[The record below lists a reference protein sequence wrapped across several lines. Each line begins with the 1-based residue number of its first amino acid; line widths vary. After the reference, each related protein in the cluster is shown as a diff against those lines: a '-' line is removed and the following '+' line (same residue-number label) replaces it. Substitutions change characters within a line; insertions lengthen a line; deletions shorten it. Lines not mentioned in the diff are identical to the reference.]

1 MVKVY
6 LSRKGY
12 EFSEKNISTDME
24 GRQQLVDLGYRST
37 PVTLIG
43 ENHIVGYKPASID
56 EALAGLAG

>member
-1 MVKVY
+1 MVKGY

-24 GRQQLVDLGYRST
+24 GREQLVSLGYRST

-43 ENHIVGYKPASID
+43 ESQIVGCKPGAID
-56 EALAGLAG
+56 EALAGLTG